1 MLART
6 KKRHIDDVTLSFIG
20 PSEMKAKAVEFMQSI
35 GFVDT
40 EDAIP
45 WRQAFPEFAGNEKG
59 VALVGARGKEG
70 MTQKQ
75 LSEKTGIPQRHIS
88 EMENGKRAIGKK
100 NAKLFAEALNIDY
113 RIFL

>member
-1 MLART
+1 MFART

-20 PSEMKAKAVEFMQSI
+20 PSEMKSKAVEFMQSI

-59 VALVGARGKEG
+59 AALVGARGKEG
-70 MTQKQ
+70 LTQKQ

-88 EMENGKRAIGKK
+88 SSSSIKSTVPPS
-100 NAKLFAEALNIDY
+100 
-113 RIFL
+113 

>member
-1 MLART
+1 MLEHTR
-6 KKRHIDDVTLSFIG
+6 KRPIDVTLSFIG
-20 PSEMKAKAVEFMQSI
+20 PSEMKGRAVEFMRSI
-35 GFVDT
+35 GFMDT
-40 EDAIP
+40 EDSIP

-59 VALVGARGKEG
+59 VALAGARGKEG

-88 EMENGKRAIGKK
+88 EMENGKRVIGKK
-100 NAKLFAEALNIDY
+100 NAKLFSIALNIDY